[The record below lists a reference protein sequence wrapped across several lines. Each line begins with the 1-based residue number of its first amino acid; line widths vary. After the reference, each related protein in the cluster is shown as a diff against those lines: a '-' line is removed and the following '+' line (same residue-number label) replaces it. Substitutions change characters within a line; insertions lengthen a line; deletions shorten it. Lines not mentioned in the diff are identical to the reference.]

1 MIISN
6 NCYVPELGYTEIK
19 KYWEN
24 LKILWGDCADAE
36 PLPFGTDPKQ
46 HAPQQVVENMTI
58 PSPRRH
64 TPHSSNPPAPPPEHN
79 ADTEDHQQPE
89 QPDKDQSQITAEN
102 ERPREA
108 LSLRLLFL
116 L

>member
-1 MIISN
+1 MKWSVIISN

-58 PSPRRH
+58 PPEDIPPTAATH
-64 TPHSSNPPAPPPEHN
+64 QHPHQNTMPTQKTTSNLNNLTKTNH
-79 ADTEDHQQPE
+79 
-89 QPDKDQSQITAEN
+89 K
-102 ERPREA
+102 
-108 LSLRLLFL
+108 
-116 L
+116 

>member
-1 MIISN
+1 MGRLCRRRTPAIW
-6 NCYVPELGYTEIK
+6 YR
-19 KYWEN
+19 
-24 LKILWGDCADAE
+24 
-36 PLPFGTDPKQ
+36 
-46 HAPQQVVENMTI
+46 PQTTRPPASSGKHDH

-89 QPDKDQSQITAEN
+89 QPVKDQSQITAEN

-108 LSLRLLFL
+108 LSLRLLFPL
-116 L
+116 